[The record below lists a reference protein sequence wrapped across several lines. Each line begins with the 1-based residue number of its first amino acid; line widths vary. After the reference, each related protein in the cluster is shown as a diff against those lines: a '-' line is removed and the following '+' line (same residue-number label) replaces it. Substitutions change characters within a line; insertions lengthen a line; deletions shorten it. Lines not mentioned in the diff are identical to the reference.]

1 MTSAFSSLIE
11 GTKSVKQ
18 AFADMTMSIL
28 SDLAKIIAK
37 QLMLKVVSGFPFADG
52 GIAPGGFKAYA
63 NGGIAKGGLQMYASG
78 GIVRQPTLGLVGEG
92 RYDEAIVPL
101 PNGRSIPVEMTIA
114 AAVQK
119 ELQNQK
125 RAGGIL
131 NPMGVS

>member
-1 MTSAFSSLIE
+1 
-11 GTKSVKQ
+11 
-18 AFADMTMSIL
+18 
-28 SDLAKIIAK
+28 
-37 QLMLKVVSGFPFADG
+37 
-52 GIAPGGFKAYA
+52 
-63 NGGIAKGGLQMYASG
+63 MYASG

-101 PNGRSIPVEMTIA
+101 PNGRSIPVEMKGSGQNNNVTVNVAIDSQGNARQDAQADSNQGANLGSAIA